1 MAVII
6 YALCAGTSLLCAIL
20 LLRGYFNSR
29 YRLLLWA
36 GWCFVFFTINNLL
49 VVADKFIVPDYNLLN
64 MRLSIALAGLILLLY
79 GLIFDE

>member
-1 MAVII
+1 MDAII
-6 YALCAGTSLLCAIL
+6 HTLCAGTAFICAAL
-20 LLRGYFNSR
+20 LLRGYFKSR

-49 VVADKFIVPDYNLLN
+49 VVADKFFVPDYSLLTL
-64 MRLSIALAGLILLLY
+64 RLAVALSGLILLLY

>member
-1 MAVII
+1 MDAII
-6 YALCAGTSLLCAIL
+6 HTLCAGTAFTCAIL
-20 LLRGYFNSR
+20 LLRGYIKSR

-49 VVADKFIVPDYNLLN
+49 VVADKFFVPDYSLLKL
-64 MRLSIALAGLILLLY
+64 RLTVALSGLILLLY